1 MKIGVGIPNSIP
13 AADASLLVEW
23 ARRAE
28 ELGFASLSTI
38 GRVVYPTYEELILL
52 TAAAMATERVELVT
66 GVLLGPTREPLLL
79 AKQAASLDQISRGRL
94 VLGVSAGSRQ
104 DDFEVT
110 GMGFND
116 RGRRWDHDLE
126 LLHQAWRGQPLDGT
140 EKPVCP
146 LPYNGER
153 VRVLI
158 GGQSDGAVRRAVR
171 WGIGWMAGGGGP
183 DLAAGMFEKV
193 RGAWTAAGRLGTPDL
208 RALNYFALGPS
219 AETGEAYLR
228 DYYGPFADYIWP
240 STPRDDGAVRDL
252 VRRFEDVGTDQ
263 LLFSPVIA
271 SLDQLDRLA
280 QVVL

>member
-13 AADASLLVEW
+13 GADASLLVEW

-38 GRVVYPTYEELILL
+38 GRVAYPTYEELILL
-52 TAAAMATERVELVT
+52 TAAAMVTERVELVT
-66 GVLLGPTREPLLL
+66 GMLLGPTREPVML
-79 AKQAASLDQISRGRL
+79 AKQAASLDRISRGRL
-94 VLGVSAGSRQ
+94 VLGVGVGSRPA
-104 DDFEVT
+104 DFEVT

-116 RGRRWDHDLE
+116 RGRRWDRALK
-126 LLHQAWRGQPLDGT
+126 LLHQAWRGQPLGGT
-140 EKPVCP
+140 DKPVCP
-146 LPYNGER
+146 LPHNGVR

-158 GGQSDGAVRRAVR
+158 GGQSDAAVRRAVR
-171 WGIGWMAGGGGP
+171 WGIGWMAGGSGP
-183 DLAAGMFEKV
+183 EFAEGMFEKV
-193 RGAWTAAGRLGTPDL
+193 REAWTAARRPGAPDL

-219 AETGEAYLR
+219 AETGEGYLR

-240 STPRDDGAVRDL
+240 STPRDEGALRDV
-252 VRRFEDVGTDQ
+252 VRRFGDAGTGQ
-263 LLFSPVIA
+263 LLLSPVIA